1 MHLGFCLF
9 LLLRRQAYFIPIVGV
24 HLRPGEQVSGTV
36 VLSDPAPGE
45 GE

>member
-1 MHLGFCLF
+1 LSF
-9 LLLRRQAYFIPIVGV
+9 LLLRHRSYFIPFGDM
-24 HLRPGEQVSGTV
+24 HLRSEEQASGII